1 MSRLKP
7 ATAASKTQ
15 IDEALKLM
23 RRARTLLRDAGAT
36 KATTK
41 ILSAINSAEGARR
54 HCERRPVMPKDEPP
68 TGQQLRALAMSGYL
82 DDDT

>member
-7 ATAASKTQ
+7 ATAASKRQ

-54 HCERRPVMPKDEPP
+54 HCERRPVISRDEPP
-68 TGQQLRALAMSGYL
+68 TGQQLRALAMSGDL